1 MHSLLFFACK
11 PGYGYNAR
19 QLEEKP
25 MTQPPKSTYTIAV
38 IPGDGIGP
46 EIIAA
51 ASAVLQRVAQLDQFN
66 LNLVTYD
73 GGAGA
78 YQKYGNALPAETL
91 AKLREAD
98 AILKGPTGLPQVR
111 LPDGTE
117 AGVLGGKLR
126 NGLDLYVNLRP
137 IKLYPNAPTP
147 LAHRQPGEIDW
158 VMVRENTEGLYA
170 SRGNGV
176 VATTG
181 QAATDTLMVTR
192 LGVERIARYAF
203 EEARRRNGKK
213 RVTCVDK
220 SNVLRSFAFFR
231 QIVKEVAQAYPDI
244 ELDYL
249 YVDAAAQALVLEPDR
264 FDVIVTENM
273 FGDILSDLGGAT
285 IGGIGLCAGANIGAQ
300 YAYFEPIHG
309 SAPGLAGTGRANPL
323 AAILCAGLMLGY
335 LNRRDSAARIE
346 GAVEQAL
353 LNKTITLKADGS
365 AESGIEAITAAVLH
379 QLG

>member
-1 MHSLLFFACK
+1 M
-11 PGYGYNAR
+11 P
-19 QLEEKP
+19 P
-25 MTQPPKSTYTIAV
+25 TQSTYTIAV

-51 ASAVLQRVAQLDQFN
+51 ASAVLQRVAQLDGFT
-66 LNLVTYD
+66 LKLIEYEA
-73 GGAGA
+73 GAGA
-78 YQKYGNALPAETL
+78 YQKYGNALPTESL
-91 AKLREAD
+91 AGLRQAD
-98 AILKGPTGLPQVR
+98 AILKGPTGLPDVR

-126 NGLDLYVNLRP
+126 NGLDLYANVRP
-137 IKLYPNAPTP
+137 IKLYPNVPTP
-147 LAHRQPGEIDW
+147 LAHRRAGEIDW

-181 QAATDTLMVTR
+181 QAATDTLMITR
-192 LGVERIARYAF
+192 LGVERIARYAL

-231 QIVKEVAQAYPDI
+231 QIFKEVAQDYPEI
-244 ELDYL
+244 ETDYL
-249 YVDAAAQALVLEPDR
+249 YVDAAAQALVLEPER

-285 IGGIGLCAGANIGAQ
+285 IGGIGLCAGANIGHQ

-323 AAILCAGLMLGY
+323 AAILCAGLMLAY
-335 LNRRDSAARIE
+335 LGRHNSGARIE
-346 GAVEQAL
+346 RAVDQAL
-353 LNKTITLKADGS
+353 QQQTIRLKPDGA
-365 AESGIEAITAAVLH
+365 AETGVQAVTEAIQQ
-379 QLG
+379 QL